1 MITLA
6 DIETARRRIRDR
18 VYLSPCACTETLSR
32 MTGCRLFLKLEN
44 LQMTGSFK
52 ERGALNKMLSLTE
65 AQRAAGA
72 IAASAGNHAQGVA
85 RAAQMLG
92 SKAIIVMPETTPLAK
107 IRGAQELGAEIVL
120 YGSGYDE
127 AFSKAQELQQEHG
140 YTFIHAFDDPLVIAG
155 QGTIGLELLEQAPD
169 LDVVIVPIGGGGLIT
184 GIATAIK
191 AQRPEVRLI
200 GVETARL
207 PAMKTCLEIGQVQ
220 TLPAAKTLADGIS
233 VARVGEQTFP
243 IVRQYVEA
251 IATVSEEEIANAI
264 LILLERE
271 KTLVEGAGAVG
282 FAALYQRKIAGI
294 EGKNVVV
301 VLSGGNIDMTL
312 LSRIIERGL
321 EIDGRLAR
329 IRVIVPDMPG
339 SIAKLAAAVASQRAN
354 IFDLS
359 QSRPVSDVQLGQ
371 VEVELLL
378 ETRGGAYMRELI
390 DAIQAT
396 GFTVI

>member
-1 MITLA
+1 MITLT
-6 DIETARRRIRDR
+6 DIETARRRIQDHI
-18 VYLSPCACTETLSR
+18 YLSPCACTETLSR

-65 AQRAAGA
+65 AQRAARV

-85 RAAQMLG
+85 RAAQVLE

-107 IRGAQELGAEIVL
+107 IRGTQEFGTEIVL

-127 AFSKAQELQQEHG
+127 AFGKAQELQREHG

-155 QGTIGLELLEQAPD
+155 QGTVGLELLEQVPE
-169 LDVVIVPIGGGGLIT
+169 LDMIIVPIGGGGLIA

-191 AQRPEVRLI
+191 AQRPEIHLI
-200 GVETARL
+200 GAETSRL
-207 PAMKTCLEIGQVQ
+207 PAMKTCLEIGRVH

-233 VARVGEQTFP
+233 VARVGEHTFP
-243 IVRQYVEA
+243 IVKQYVEA
-251 IATVSEEEIANAI
+251 IATVSEEEITNAI
-264 LILLERE
+264 LVLLERE
-271 KTLVEGAGAVG
+271 KTLVESAGAVG
-282 FAALYQRKIAGI
+282 FAALYQHKITGI

-301 VLSGGNIDMTL
+301 VLNGGNIDMTL

-321 EIDGRLAR
+321 EIDGRLTR

-339 SIAKLAAAVASQRAN
+339 SIASWPSPSPVRERISS
-354 IFDLS
+354 IFPKAG
-359 QSRPVSDVQLGQ
+359 R
-371 VEVELLL
+371 
-378 ETRGGAYMRELI
+378 
-390 DAIQAT
+390 
-396 GFTVI
+396 

>member
-1 MITLA
+1 MITLTN
-6 DIETARRRIRDR
+6 IETARRRIRDHI
-18 VYLSPCACTETLSR
+18 YLSPCAYTETLSR

-65 AQRAAGA
+65 TQRAAGV

-85 RAAQMLG
+85 RAAQILG

-107 IRGAQELGAEIVL
+107 IRGTQELGAEIVL

-127 AFSKAQELQQEHG
+127 AFGKAQELQQERS

-155 QGTIGLELLEQAPD
+155 QGTIGLELLEQVPG
-169 LDVVIVPIGGGGLIT
+169 LDVVIVPIGGGGLIA

-191 AQRPEVRLI
+191 AQHPEVRLI
-200 GVETARL
+200 GVETTRL
-207 PAMKTCLEIGQVQ
+207 PAMKVCLEIGQVQ
-220 TLPAAKTLADGIS
+220 TLLAAKTLADGIS
-233 VARVGEQTFP
+233 VARVGEHTFP
-243 IVRQYVEA
+243 IVKQYVEA

-282 FAALYQRKIAGI
+282 FAALYQRKIVGI
-294 EGKNVVV
+294 KGKNVVI

-339 SIAKLAAAVASQRAN
+339 SIASWRPLSPAKAPISS
-354 IFDLS
+354 IFPKAG
-359 QSRPVSDVQLGQ
+359 R
-371 VEVELLL
+371 
-378 ETRGGAYMRELI
+378 
-390 DAIQAT
+390 
-396 GFTVI
+396 

>member
-1 MITLA
+1 MA
-6 DIETARRRIRDR
+6 DIETARRRIRNR
-18 VYLSPCACTETLSR
+18 VYLSPCAYTETLSR

-65 AQRAAGA
+65 TQRATGV

-85 RAAQMLG
+85 RAAQVLG
-92 SKAIIVMPETTPLAK
+92 SKATIVMPETTPLAK
-107 IRGAQELGAEIVL
+107 IRGTQEFGAEIVL
-120 YGSGYDE
+120 YGGGYDE
-127 AFSKAQELQQEHG
+127 AFGKAQELQQEYG

-155 QGTIGLELLEQAPD
+155 QGTIGLELLEQMPAM
-169 LDVVIVPIGGGGLIT
+169 DVIIVPIGGGGLIA

-191 AQRPEVRLI
+191 AQRPEVRII

-207 PAMKTCLEIGQVQ
+207 PAMKACLEAGRIQA
-220 TLPAAKTLADGIS
+220 LPAARTLADGIS
-233 VARVGEQTFP
+233 VARVGEHTFP
-243 IVRQYVEA
+243 IVKQYVEA
-251 IATVSEEEIANAI
+251 ITTVSEEEIANAI

-329 IRVIVPDMPG
+329 IQVIVPDMPG
-339 SIAKLAAAVASQRAN
+339 SIARLAAAVASQRAN

-378 ETRGGAYMRELI
+378 ETRGGTHVQELI
-390 DAIQAT
+390 DSIQAA